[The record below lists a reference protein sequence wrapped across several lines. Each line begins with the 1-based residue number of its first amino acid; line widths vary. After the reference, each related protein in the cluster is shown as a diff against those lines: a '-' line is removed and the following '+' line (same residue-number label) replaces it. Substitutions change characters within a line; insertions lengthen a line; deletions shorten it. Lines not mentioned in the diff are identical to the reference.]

1 MLDVLLSSF
10 SDLILL
16 TYLGY
21 MALNLTAL
29 DDQVTASVTTMAMAV
44 SRLQQDVVALAAAS
58 QEDPAQ
64 LNAIITRLKDGTDN
78 LAAQLARM

>member
-1 MLDVLLSSF
+1 
-10 SDLILL
+10 
-16 TYLGY
+16 